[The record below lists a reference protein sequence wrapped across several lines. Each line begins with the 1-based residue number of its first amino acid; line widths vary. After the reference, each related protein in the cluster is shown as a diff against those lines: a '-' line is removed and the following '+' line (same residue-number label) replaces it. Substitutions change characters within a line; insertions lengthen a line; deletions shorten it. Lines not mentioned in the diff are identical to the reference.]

1 MQKNLLQLI
10 GQMAIELATHGK
22 NLLQL
27 IGQMA
32 IELATHGF
40 ATGTK
45 ISEASFLVV
54 TYSLVSTVS
63 N

>member
-1 MQKNLLQLI
+1 MQ
-10 GQMAIELATHGK
+10 K